1 MSVKIDFFQ
10 GMSGDYYV
18 NPNQSFTR
26 EEAVFITK
34 AINEALKKLQQQKQ
48 KQKYKDDFTE
58 VLKWQLQL
66 QEKKSKNN
74 TLTGKSTS
82 LMISKKQ

>member
-1 MSVKIDFFQ
+1 MSVKIAFFQ

-48 KQKYKDDFTE
+48 K
-58 VLKWQLQL
+58 
-66 QEKKSKNN
+66 
-74 TLTGKSTS
+74 
-82 LMISKKQ
+82 

>member
-26 EEAVFITK
+26 EEAAFITK

-48 KQKYKDDFTE
+48 KQK
-58 VLKWQLQL
+58 
-66 QEKKSKNN
+66 
-74 TLTGKSTS
+74 
-82 LMISKKQ
+82 

>member
-34 AINEALKKLQQQKQ
+34 AINEAIKKRKQ
-48 KQKYKDDFTE
+48 KNDSAPTCPVCGGGVFVGQ
-58 VLKWQLQL
+58 
-66 QEKKSKNN
+66 SKVIDGDTHYHANCYD
-74 TLTGKSTS
+74 KR
-82 LMISKKQ
+82 K